1 MSSERLDCIR
11 CPSLCCRMAGYVELS
26 KFDIR
31 RLAKH
36 LDLTVEEFEEKH
48 IVEKTRRSKRIKSE
62 FDTCQFL
69 GADRRCTVYQSRP
82 TDCRGYNCW
91 EHEDETVYKYAR
103 FLQTPVATLRKR
115 EAEEQAEEA

>member
-1 MSSERLDCIR
+1 MSSDRLDCIK
-11 CPSLCCRMAGYVELS
+11 CPSLCCRMAGYVEVS
-26 KFDIR
+26 KYDIR

-36 LDLTVEEFEEKH
+36 LGLTVEEFEAKH
-48 IVEKTRRSKRIKSE
+48 IVEKTRRSKRIKAE

-69 GADRRCTVYQSRP
+69 GADRRCTVYQARP

-103 FLQTPVATLRKR
+103 FLQIPVGKLRKI
-115 EAEEQAEEA
+115 EEKEQAEA